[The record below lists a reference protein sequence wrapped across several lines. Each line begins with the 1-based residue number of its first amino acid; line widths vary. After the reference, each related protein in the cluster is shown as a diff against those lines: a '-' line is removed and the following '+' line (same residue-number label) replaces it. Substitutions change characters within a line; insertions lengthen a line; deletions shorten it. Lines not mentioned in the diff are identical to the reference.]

1 MTTEIKTA
9 ETIRISYKDEVQG
22 EQGEL
27 TDFSEGSM
35 HDTMA
40 GAFSLGVNEII
51 ELTISEFRKTF
62 FDTSNGPEV
71 TGGDDDL
78 QILAVDHFGD
88 RFLRPS
94 SEKSTVVLT
103 YSRANTDAG
112 DVSIGIDSVAK
123 TEKDANGEEIRF
135 LTTSAVLLT
144 GLSVTVSAIA
154 AVAGSSGNVDPT
166 LLSVIESPLTDS
178 SVTVSNVFKAAGG
191 VNAEIDAEYRETIRS
206 LIETLIGATKAAV
219 TGALR
224 ATPGIEF
231 VSLLEEILPVIEFD
245 IGADTIKAGAS
256 FFRIP
261 FPVAYIADING
272 ASSPALLDLANA
284 AADIVR
290 ACGVKINIK
299 GAVASSLDW
308 NASLILN
315 PSGPNFATL
324 TTDTTL
330 ITDSMQDYMNTTL
343 QINDG
348 FDRIAANNFILSIW
362 GPSGTDDLT
371 AVGFIT
377 NVPSGDV
384 AGVVG
389 TKIIAGTMSI
399 S

>member
-51 ELTISEFRKTF
+51 ELTISEFRKT
-62 FDTSNGPEV
+62 
-71 TGGDDDL
+71 
-78 QILAVDHFGD
+78 LAVDHFGD
-88 RFLRPS
+88 RFLRPA
-94 SEKSTVVLT
+94 SEKATVVLT

-112 DVSIGIDSVAK
+112 DVNIGIDSVAK